1 MNNNE
6 VATHTVGEV
15 LNLGI
20 RVENSLSWPLVDI
33 MLQLYLFQDYQNGVI
48 NQQLDGCL
56 STIGATEVNLEK
68 VNISAFDKCS
78 HFGENFLSFH
88 DAL

>member
-78 HFGENFLSFH
+78 HFGENF
-88 DAL
+88 